1 MYVNPQSFRQWWDV
15 FHADCPLT
23 EIRLLGE
30 VKGRTKTAS
39 GYFKDCETA
48 LNALMEYPDEL
59 GAYAPINA
67 ILEACYGRS
76 QRDCIRDGA
85 KATTSGSDIEG
96 RRWIMIDFD
105 PVRPTGTNSSD
116 EEKRKALSVMT
127 QVGCFLR
134 DQGFSAPVVA
144 DSANGYHLY
153 YRVSLANTPENTQL
167 VVDFLTVLDMFYS
180 DEYCDIDR
188 QVSDPNR
195 ISKIIGT
202 RTVKGADA
210 PDRPRRESK
219 FLKVPEDIEI
229 TDVAFLRKIAGMLP
243 AKEEPSRF
251 NGYRDSFDIEAFIRD
266 HGIDIAKRSRFKD
279 GEKLVLAHCPF
290 NPEHKAPDAA
300 IFIMDSGAIGFK
312 CLHNSCSGYTWKDV
326 RLHYDPEA
334 YSRRD
339 YAEYERKR
347 DFYSTAPRPAPV
359 VLDESDER
367 GRKWL
372 SMREIEWQDPS
383 KLTYIPTGFTIL
395 DRKIGGLALG
405 DVTIIS
411 GLAGAGK
418 TSILNNILL
427 STIQHGYKAA
437 IWSGELS
444 PSRFKSWINQAAAGA
459 NFVKKGVGETEYWY
473 CPKEI
478 ATKIDAWTEGK
489 FYLYNN
495 NYGNKSSQIL
505 KDVRECVKEH
515 GTQLL
520 VFDNKMAMM
529 LDSYEGDKNE
539 REAGLINELKDF
551 AIASQLHIILVC
563 HPRKEQM
570 HSLLRMESI
579 AGNSDLYNAASNVLL
594 CHRVGRDFEKRAT
607 EFFGRSVVE
616 ELTSKGYNEVIEVA
630 KNRSHGRTDV
640 IVGLYWEDKTR
651 RFLNEKT
658 EYVIFGWQDS
668 TVPVPN
674 PEPLARPDAGLQ
686 PQKNWWE
693 DGEDDGDLPY

>member
-1 MYVNPQSFRQWWDV
+1 MYVNIQSFRQWWDV
-15 FHADCPLT
+15 FHSDSPLT
-23 EIRLLGE
+23 EIRLVGE
-30 VKGRTKTAS
+30 VNDRSRTAS
-39 GYFKDCETA
+39 GYFTDCEQA
-48 LNALMEYPDEL
+48 LKALVDYPYEL

-67 ILEACYGRS
+67 IKEACYGRS
-76 QRDCIRDGA
+76 QRDCIKDNA
-85 KATTSGSDIEG
+85 KPTTSENDIEG
-96 RRWIMIDFD
+96 RRWILIDFD
-105 PVRPTGTNSSD
+105 PVRPAGTNATD
-116 EEKRKALSVMT
+116 GEKEEAKAVMLA
-127 QVGCFLR
+127 VGCFLR
-134 DQGFSAPVVA
+134 DQGFTSPVVA

-153 YRVSLANTPENTQL
+153 YRVNLANTPENTKL

-180 DEYCDIDR
+180 NDHCSIDR

-195 ISKIIGT
+195 IAKIIGT
-202 RTVKGADA
+202 RTVKGADVA
-210 PDRPRRESK
+210 DRPKRESV
-219 FLKVPEDIEI
+219 FLKVPEDIEP
-229 TDVAFLRKIAGMLP
+229 TDVAFLHKIVAMLP
-243 AKEEPSRF
+243 AKEEPNRF
-251 NGYRDSFDIEAFIRD
+251 NGYRDTFDLDAFIQE
-266 HGIDIAKRSRFKD
+266 HSIEIARRARFRD
-279 GEKLVLAHCPF
+279 GEKLVLRHCPF
-290 NPEHKAPDAA
+290 NHEHEAPDSA
-300 IFIMDSGAIGFK
+300 IFRMDSGAIGFK

-347 DFYSTAPRPAPV
+347 DFYSQAPRPAPV
-359 VLDESDER
+359 VLSETDER

-383 KLTYIPTGFTIL
+383 KLTYIPMGFTEL

-405 DVTIIS
+405 DVSIIS

-459 NFVKKGVGETEYWY
+459 NFVKKGVGETEYYY
-473 CPKEI
+473 CPKDVAE
-478 ATKIDAWTEGK
+478 KIDAWTDGK

-505 KDVRECVKEH
+505 QDVRDCVKDH

-529 LDSYEGDKNE
+529 LDSYDGDKNE

-551 AIASQLHIILVC
+551 AMASQLHVILVC

-570 HSLLRMESI
+570 HTLLRMESI
-579 AGNSDLYNAASNVLL
+579 AGNSDLYNAASNVFL

-607 EFFGRSVVE
+607 EFFGRNVVD
-616 ELTSKGYNEVIEVA
+616 ELVEMGYNEVIEVA

-658 EYVIFGWQDS
+658 EYVIYGWQDS
-668 TVPVPN
+668 SMPVTAASSTSDSSKVKP
-674 PEPLARPDAGLQ
+674 
-686 PQKNWWE
+686 WWE
-693 DGEDDGDLPY
+693 TDDNEDLPY

>member
-1 MYVNPQSFRQWWDV
+1 MEINTQTFRQWWDI
-15 FHADCPLT
+15 FHADSPLT
-23 EIRLLGE
+23 EIRLLGK
-30 VKGRTKTAS
+30 VNGHNRTAS
-39 GYFKDCETA
+39 GYFQNRELALQAIKD
-48 LNALMEYPDEL
+48 YPYEL
-59 GAYAPINA
+59 GVYAPINA
-67 ILEACYGRS
+67 IKDACYGRS
-76 QRDCIRDGA
+76 QRDCIKDNA
-85 KATTSGSDIEG
+85 TPTTSGDDILG

-105 PVRPTGTNSSD
+105 PIRSTGTNAS
-116 EEKRKALSVMT
+116 ENEKAEAKKVMR

-134 DQGFSAPVVA
+134 DQGFNAPVVA

-153 YRVSLANTPENTQL
+153 YRVNLANTPENTKL

-180 DEYCDIDR
+180 NEFCEIDR

-195 ISKIIGT
+195 IAKIIGT

-210 PDRPRRESK
+210 PDRPKRESY
-219 FLKVPEDIEI
+219 FIKVPEEIEP
-229 TDVAFLRKIAGMLP
+229 TDVAFIRKVANMLP
-243 AKEEPSRF
+243 TKEEPSRF
-251 NGYRDSFDIEAFIRD
+251 NGYRDSFDIEAFLSKHNIEVV
-266 HGIDIAKRSRFKD
+266 KRSRFKD
-279 GEKLVLAHCPF
+279 GTKLVLKHCPF
-290 NPEHKAPDAA
+290 NPEHQAPDSA

-326 RLHYDPEA
+326 RLHFDPEA
-334 YSRRD
+334 YSHRD

-359 VLDESDER
+359 VLEETDER
-367 GRKWL
+367 GKKWL
-372 SMREIEWQDPS
+372 SLKEIEWPDPS
-383 KLTYIPTGFTIL
+383 KLTYIPSGFKEL

-444 PSRFKSWINQAAAGA
+444 PSRFKSWIAQAAAGP
-459 NFVKKGVGETEYWY
+459 NFVKKGIGESEYWY
-473 CPKEI
+473 CPRDI
-478 ATKIDAWTEGK
+478 AEKIDAWTDGK

-495 NYGNKSSQIL
+495 NYGNKTSQIL
-505 KDVRECVKEH
+505 PDVRACVKDH

-529 LDSYEGDKNE
+529 LDSYDGDKNE
-539 REAGLINELKDF
+539 KEAGLINELKDF
-551 AIASQLHIILVC
+551 AISSKLHIILVC
-563 HPRKEQM
+563 HPRKEQV
-570 HSLLRMESI
+570 LLRMESI

-607 EFFGRSVVE
+607 EFFGHKIVTDLLDR
-616 ELTSKGYNEVIEVA
+616 GCNEVIEVA

-640 IVGLYWEDKTR
+640 IAGLYWEEKSR
-651 RFLNEKT
+651 RYLNEIT
-658 EYVIFGWQDS
+658 EYTIYGWQSDIEPS
-668 TVPVPN
+668 ALPVN
-674 PEPLARPDAGLQ
+674 PS
-686 PQKNWWE
+686 
-693 DGEDDGDLPY
+693 DDFKPSDDWTNNDDDDDLPY